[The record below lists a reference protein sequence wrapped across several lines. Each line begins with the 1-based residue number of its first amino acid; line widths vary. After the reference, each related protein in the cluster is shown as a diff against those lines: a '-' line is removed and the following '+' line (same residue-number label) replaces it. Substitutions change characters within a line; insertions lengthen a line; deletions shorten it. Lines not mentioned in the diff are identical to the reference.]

1 VPSKPFVPTTKP
13 AILVEPV
20 LEVVVIPPEVKKP
33 KNDSN
38 PSDWTMA

>member
-1 VPSKPFVPTTKP
+1 VPSKPFVPTKKP

-20 LEVVVIPPEVKKP
+20 LEVVVILPPEVKKQR
-33 KNDSN
+33 NSN